1 MYIECKLLSVG
12 KYISQWLCLPDIF
25 LFYNMRPHGHGTK
38 KICPALTP
46 ELAWFYIAGWNIN
59 TIQHGAL
66 EQFHRRTFC
75 PGHLLQLFKLFLET
89 CKIVVRHFN
98 MTCFLTGRNLVGWR
112 LLWIFCHISRFWFHW
127 HIWLCMD
134 IRTKT
139 LCALRTILLSLVTRY
154 SYSII
159 LFSGRLID
167 VRESERSW
175 AGGWGRGG
183 REIHSRSCRL
193 FCSSNNGVFRYCK
206 AYRRVIRWK
215 TKL

>member
-1 MYIECKLLSVG
+1 LAPGGGNSKLVFLFLIFKDNGKLPTRELSDSSCQFHIIKYEMVRMYIECKLLSVG

-46 ELAWFYIAGWNIN
+46 ELAWFYIAGLNIN

-98 MTCFLTGRNLVGWR
+98 MTCFLTGRNLVG
-112 LLWIFCHISRFWFHW
+112 
-127 HIWLCMD
+127 
-134 IRTKT
+134 
-139 LCALRTILLSLVTRY
+139 
-154 SYSII
+154 
-159 LFSGRLID
+159 
-167 VRESERSW
+167 
-175 AGGWGRGG
+175 
-183 REIHSRSCRL
+183 
-193 FCSSNNGVFRYCK
+193 
-206 AYRRVIRWK
+206 
-215 TKL
+215 